1 MNILYAR
8 KINDIIVYPYV
19 LNDLRKE
26 NPELSLPEN
35 LNLIASVY
43 GVFEVVQTDK
53 PQIDELTQALSEAV
67 PVFMGDHFRQAW
79 TVIEKFDAAE
89 KQKVILDRAK
99 QEKLSSIDFQWFTAL
114 QTGWDCGQGHLG
126 MSAEDVA
133 LLTGN
138 FALAKESAA
147 MGGPIPPLVTK
158 ENNIITFDSI
168 QDLTMMMLSYGQ
180 ARSLLSIEYAK
191 KRKTV
196 QGATTIQEL
205 EAIN

>member
-8 KINDIIVYPYV
+8 KINDSIVYPYV

-26 NPELSLPEN
+26 NQELSLPEN

-53 PQIDELTQALSEAV
+53 PQIDELTQTLSESV
-67 PVFMGDHFRQAW
+67 PIFMGDHFKQAW
-79 TVIEKFDAAE
+79 TIIEKFDAAE

-99 QEKLSSIDFQWFTAL
+99 QEKLSSIDFQWFTEL
-114 QTGWDCGQGHLG
+114 QTGWDCGQGQLG

-133 LLTGN
+133 LLVGN
-138 FALAKESAA
+138 FAMAKESAA

-158 ENNIITFDSI
+158 ENNIITFNSI
-168 QDLTMMMLSYGQ
+168 QDLTMMMMSYGQ
-180 ARSLLSIEYAK
+180 ARSMISLEYAE
-191 KRKTV
+191 KRKAV
-196 QGATTIQEL
+196 QSATTIQEL
-205 EAIN
+205 ETIN